1 MSPRAPHRSYPT
13 PAAQMPPWRG
23 MLGTIVIEHL
33 QNWRSAMGSTKAT
46 ALAVG
51 AVWLGLGVTVAWS
64 QTTGPIT
71 KEVATAAKAKTVTPT
86 DCVTGCKKL
95 GRVKS
100 ETVPQSGARRG
111 NAIAALKA
119 PTA

>member
-1 MSPRAPHRSYPT
+1 MRST
-13 PAAQMPPWRG
+13 NAA
-23 MLGTIVIEHL
+23 
-33 QNWRSAMGSTKAT
+33 

-51 AVWLGLGVTVAWS
+51 AVWLGLGVTIAWS

-71 KEVATAAKAKTVTPT
+71 KEVAIAAKAKTVTPT

-100 ETVPQSGARRG
+100 EDCAPKWCSSGQCYRSSQGAYCV
-111 NAIAALKA
+111 K
-119 PTA
+119 

>member
-1 MSPRAPHRSYPT
+1 
-13 PAAQMPPWRG
+13 
-23 MLGTIVIEHL
+23 
-33 QNWRSAMGSTKAT
+33 MGSTKAT

-100 ETVPQSGARRG
+100 EDCATKWCSSGQCYRSTQGAYCV
-111 NAIAALKA
+111 K
-119 PTA
+119 